1 MHLTAG
7 NKLGSIFL
15 FYLKARSLPK
25 FQNMIQMN
33 LLIFTK
39 QKKTFRHRKQNSLSK
54 GKGGDGRRITK
65 KRKILRL
72 AEFKKLSNIIV
83 TQSMTTK
90 LNNYWMKTFF
100 LNIYVFILNKGFS
113 NQLVIQSLDFFSR
126 MKWQPTLVFLPGKSH
141 EAWWAAV
148 HGVAVHGVA
157 ESDTT

>member
-1 MHLTAG
+1 
-7 NKLGSIFL
+7 
-15 FYLKARSLPK
+15 
-25 FQNMIQMN
+25 
-33 LLIFTK
+33 
-39 QKKTFRHRKQNSLSK
+39 
-54 GKGGDGRRITK
+54 
-65 KRKILRL
+65 
-72 AEFKKLSNIIV
+72 
-83 TQSMTTK
+83 
-90 LNNYWMKTFF
+90 MKTFF